1 MQVLFG
7 SIPRTVRGVPASLM
21 PHAVPQHARLLK
33 HNKPYTTAYS
43 ELNITCLHKPAQA
56 YSTSLQKHGER
67 DNPRSLLK
75 LDQRHK
81 IALGGREHIL

>member
-1 MQVLFG
+1 
-7 SIPRTVRGVPASLM
+7 M